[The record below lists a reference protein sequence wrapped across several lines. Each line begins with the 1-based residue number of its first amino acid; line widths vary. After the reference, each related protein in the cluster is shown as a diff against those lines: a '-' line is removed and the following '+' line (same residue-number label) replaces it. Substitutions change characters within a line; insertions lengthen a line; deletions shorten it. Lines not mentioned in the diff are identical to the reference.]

1 MMRERLRRTE
11 SRLKF
16 RKGLINLG
24 QICLPVRFSSRPF
37 FLRSIASLST
47 SAEPPV
53 NFTCFKF
60 FYLFE
65 NSKVKDASTKEF
77 FFLILSSQW
86 LSSVRLKLMKFF
98 LNFFFGT
105 KIFFALQ
112 KFLKYLTD
120 LLFFSSK
127 TPRIP
132 QICSSSLIPVIFFIK
147 QN

>member
-1 MMRERLRRTE
+1 MRKISFFTERNQSMMRERLRRTE

-24 QICLPVRFSSRPF
+24 QICLPVVFSSRPF
-37 FLRSIASLST
+37 FPRSIDLLST

-53 NFTCFKF
+53 NFTCFEF

-65 NSKVKDASTKEF
+65 NSKVEDASNKF

-98 LNFFFGT
+98 LYFFLEQKFFFCSPKNFEISNGP
-105 KIFFALQ
+105 IILS
-112 KFLKYLTD
+112 LRNPSNPSN
-120 LLFFSSK
+120 LL
-127 TPRIP
+127 
-132 QICSSSLIPVIFFIK
+132 
-147 QN
+147 